1 MCEVNGAARIDLPP
15 EATSRD
21 WDYAARMEEQASFE
35 ARAVLAPRRARM
47 SRLALLVPVV
57 ALVAVA
63 WAGLSGNRSDQVTA
77 DLPASTAALPTDAG
91 ASSVAQPAQHPAKV
105 LGISVRRLADV
116 QPRGLGRGDVFAVTG
131 WYVPKA
137 ITDCPP
143 LAAIYKDGALPYLRG
158 DKDKLAFCVRSG
170 LFYASRPD
178 LDERLP
184 TNNLEDNRSKN
195 AGLPVVA
202 ATLGIGVVA
211 PFELEQIGMDATQ
224 VVFVAHFVEPGDGCQ
239 APTGCRRELL
249 IDHVAWTPL
258 APA

>member
-1 MCEVNGAARIDLPP
+1 
-15 EATSRD
+15 
-21 WDYAARMEEQASFE
+21 MEEQASFE
-35 ARAVLAPRRARM
+35 ARAVLAPRRARL

-57 ALVAVA
+57 ALVAIA
-63 WAGLSGNRSDQVTA
+63 WAGISGNRSDQATA
-77 DLPASTAALPTDAG
+77 ELPGSTAAGAQPVAG
-91 ASSVAQPAQHPAKV
+91 ASPVAGSSPVAQAAPPAQLPERV

-116 QPRGLGRGDVFAVTG
+116 QPRGLGRGGVIAVSG

-143 LAAIYKDGALPYLRG
+143 LAAIYKDGSLPYLRG

-184 TNNLEDNRSKN
+184 SNNLEDNRSKN

-211 PFELEQIGMDATQ
+211 PLELEQIGMDATQ
-224 VVFVAHFVEPGDGCQ
+224 VVFVAHFVEPGDDCR
-239 APTGCRRELL
+239 AATGCPRELL
-249 IDHVAWTPL
+249 VDHVAWTPL
-258 APA
+258 GPA